1 MLYIGVDLGTSAV
14 KLLLMDSD
22 GKIQNIVSKE
32 YPLYFPHPGWSEQK
46 PEDWWEQTKIGIK
59 ELIKDADKSQVAG
72 ISFGGQMHGL
82 VILDKDD
89 NVIRPAILWNDGRTY
104 EECDYL
110 NNVIGKEKL
119 SEYTANISFTGFTAP
134 KILWVKNKE
143 PENFAK
149 IEKIMLPKDLT
160 SGEEAEPREK
170 KLEELSPA
178 DYSDY
183 VLVKQVQLVKD
194 DGIWAVSEDGNVR
207 VRMWNKF
214 MDMSILLKNY
224 DGKYFDVYAIYG
236 TDVLDGSVINELY
249 MVKTPVEVEA
259 PTAINEVRWKIDE
272 GSGDLYNL
280 NGQRVDQQYKGLVI
294 RNGRGVLNK

>member
-1 MLYIGVDLGTSAV
+1 M
-14 KLLLMDSD
+14 
-22 GKIQNIVSKE
+22 
-32 YPLYFPHPGWSEQK
+32 
-46 PEDWWEQTKIGIK
+46 
-59 ELIKDADKSQVAG
+59 
-72 ISFGGQMHGL
+72 
-82 VILDKDD
+82 
-89 NVIRPAILWNDGRTY
+89 
-104 EECDYL
+104 
-110 NNVIGKEKL
+110 
-119 SEYTANISFTGFTAP
+119 
-134 KILWVKNKE
+134 
-143 PENFAK
+143 
-149 IEKIMLPKDLT
+149 
-160 SGEEAEPREK
+160 
-170 KLEELSPA
+170 LSPA
-178 DYSDY
+178 AYSDY

-294 RNGRGVLNK
+294 RNGRVVLNK